1 MVTASIDVQNGKVV
15 QLETQESNKRKFF
28 AKAIIIIFF
37 LASCVGCEVSSKR
50 PRVTEGTIYFPRNNL
65 RIELG
70 QIDSYHIFT
79 EHNRLV
85 HIGEQLR
92 SNYGEYTIRI
102 YDFSGNK
109 IAQPDMIE
117 GEFGF
122 IFAEAAGRILAGE
135 RGWLTEQRSSF
146 LYDLDGN
153 LINVLEHYPES
164 KDIGITEDQKYF
176 WFVSNRMR
184 PLQPGDVSFLPGFG
198 IPYNHAMVFD
208 ALTGELIE
216 SISTRESIFS
226 FTIDGVEYTITTSPP
241 DIPG

>member
-1 MVTASIDVQNGKVV
+1 MRKNHGEQEHIQELIMLQNNRIFV
-15 QLETQESNKRKFF
+15 
-28 AKAIIIIFF
+28 AKTMLFVFF
-37 LASCVGCEVSSKR
+37 LASCVGCEVSDEN
-50 PRVTEGTIYFPRNNL
+50 PRVAEGKMYFPRSNL
-65 RIELG
+65 QIELE
-70 QIDSYHIFT
+70 QHDSYHIFT
-79 EHNRLV
+79 GWNRLV
-85 HIGEQLR
+85 HIGEQQLP
-92 SNYGEYTIRI
+92 NYGEYTIRI